1 MDINRC
7 MNPLVQH
14 SFFSLARR
22 AVTSIAVACI
32 TLCLASTTL
41 FAQTENAEV
50 QTAQEILGRGAKLET
65 QKQWG
70 EALSLYQQAVRKY
83 PENRSLQT
91 RRSVARIHYDV
102 QRRYADSSFVKT
114 INTTDGSKA
123 AGVYREVLLKVQSY
137 YVDQPKWSE
146 IASFG
151 LTSLEVALLSLI
163 HI

>member
-7 MNPLVQH
+7 MNPLVRH

-22 AVTSIAVACI
+22 AVTNMAIVCI

-41 FAQTENAEV
+41 LAQTETAEA
-50 QTAQEILGRGAKLET
+50 QTAQEILGRGAELET

-114 INTTDGSKA
+114 INTTDSQKA
-123 AGVYREVLLKVQSY
+123 AGVYR
-137 YVDQPKWSE
+137 
-146 IASFG
+146 
-151 LTSLEVALLSLI
+151 LSLI
-163 HI
+163 HISEPTRPY